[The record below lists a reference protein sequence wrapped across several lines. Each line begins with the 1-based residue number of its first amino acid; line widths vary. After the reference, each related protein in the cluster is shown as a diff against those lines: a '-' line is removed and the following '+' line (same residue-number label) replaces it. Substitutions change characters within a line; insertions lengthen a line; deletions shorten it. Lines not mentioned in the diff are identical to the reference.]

1 MLWNNVLE
9 TEVGCCARGVGAR
22 AQMRAGGRRAGWS
35 LWKFSSD
42 YFAVLVKKG
51 VTESKEGKGM

>member
-1 MLWNNVLE
+1 
-9 TEVGCCARGVGAR
+9 
-22 AQMRAGGRRAGWS
+22 MRAGGRRAGWS